1 MYVRLTTLPF
11 RDIHKMYLD
20 VPKTLYQR
28 LTVYPVD
35 RVLSWLFLSSSTAP
49 GGVLQKKFDKKF
61 VKLVEVTF

>member
-35 RVLSWLFLSSSTAP
+35 RVLS
-49 GGVLQKKFDKKF
+49 
-61 VKLVEVTF
+61 